1 MSEADTHVTATLL
14 PQSRVAVYSK
24 DKETLEGARNI
35 VADWRFARVKVQAEE
50 GDVETAT
57 RAYAEFKSPD
67 VLIIQTDT
75 IDDSF
80 VAQLEALAGNCD
92 ENTEA
97 VVIGPDNDV
106 NLYRKLIDM
115 GVSDYLV
122 RPVSGEILAEVAA
135 KTLIAQHGVSGSR
148 LVAFIG
154 AKGGMGTST
163 IARNVG
169 WALSQDLSQK
179 TMLVDASAGWSSHPV
194 GFGFEPSTTFA
205 EAVKAVDNRDEDSLA
220 RMLYKINDKYTTLAT
235 GGDVL
240 LEPALKPVQM
250 ENLLEMLMV
259 KYPAVIADVSGA
271 PPDLAKA
278 ILARANDI
286 VLVSNATVSCLRLA
300 RTLVMEIK
308 HIRGGEDDNVS
319 LFMNMTG
326 FAPGNELSS
335 ADILKAMELDVKASV
350 PFDPKT
356 FVKLE
361 SEAAPL
367 SDDKVGKEIYSDTI
381 LPFAADIFQL
391 KERAGAI
398 PSGGGGTGLLSGLLG
413 KKSKKV
419 NK

>member
-14 PQSRVAVYSK
+14 PQSRVTVYSR
-24 DKETLEGARNI
+24 DKETLEAARNI
-35 VADWRFARVKVQAEE
+35 AADWRFARVKMQAEE

-80 VAQLEALAGNCD
+80 VAKLEALAAHCD

-122 RPVSGEILAEVAA
+122 RPVSADILAEVAA

-169 WALSQDLSQK
+169 WALSQDLGQK
-179 TMLVDASAGWSSHPV
+179 TMLVDASGGWSSHPV
-194 GFGFEPSTTFA
+194 GLGFEPSTTFA
-205 EAVKAVDNRDEDSLA
+205 EAVKAADNHDEDSLA
-220 RMLYKINDKYTTLAT
+220 RMLFKVTDKYTTLAT

-240 LEPALKPVQM
+240 LEPALKPAQM

-271 PPDLAKA
+271 APDLAKA

-286 VLVSNATVSCLRLA
+286 VLVSNATVACLRLA
-300 RTLVMEIK
+300 RTLIMEIK
-308 HIRGGEDDNVS
+308 DIRGGEDDDVS
-319 LFMNMTG
+319 LFINMRG
-326 FAPGNELSS
+326 YAPGNELSS

-367 SDDKVGKEIYSDTI
+367 SDDKTGKEIYADAI
-381 LPFAADIFQL
+381 IPFASDIFNLEQHAD
-391 KERAGAI
+391 KMT
-398 PSGGGGTGLLSGLLG
+398 PSGTNVLSGILGKIG
-413 KKSKKV
+413 KKSK
-419 NK
+419 

>member
-24 DKETLEGARNI
+24 DKDTIEAAKNI
-35 VADWRFARVKVQAEE
+35 AADWRFARVKMQTEE

-75 IDDSF
+75 IDEAF
-80 VAQLEALAGNCD
+80 VGKLEALAAHCD

-122 RPVSGEILAEVAA
+122 RPVSAEVLAEVTA

-148 LVAFIG
+148 LVAFVG
-154 AKGGMGTST
+154 AKGGLGTST
-163 IARNVG
+163 ITRNVG
-169 WALSQDLSQK
+169 WALSSDLGQK
-179 TMLVDASAGWSSHPV
+179 TMLVDASGGWSSHPV
-194 GFGFEPSTTFA
+194 GLGFEPSTTFA
-205 EAVKAVDNRDEDSLA
+205 EAVKAADNGDEDSLA
-220 RMLYKINDKYTTLAT
+220 RMLFKINDKYTTLAT

-240 LEPALKPVQM
+240 LEPALKPAQM
-250 ENLLEMLMV
+250 ENLLETLMV
-259 KYPAVIADVSGA
+259 KYPAVIADISGA
-271 PPDLAKA
+271 APDVCKA
-278 ILARANDI
+278 ILSRANDI

-300 RTLVMEIK
+300 RTLIMEIK
-308 HIRGGEDDNVS
+308 DIRGGEDDEVS
-319 LFMNMTG
+319 LLINMEG
-326 FAPGNELSS
+326 FAPGNELSK

-361 SEAAPL
+361 SEAASL
-367 SDDKVGKEIYSDTI
+367 FEDKAGRDIYTDIIT
-381 LPFAADIFQL
+381 PFSANIFNLQ
-391 KERAGAI
+391 ERASNKTPGDTNVF
-398 PSGGGGTGLLSGLLG
+398 SGFLGKIG
-413 KKSKKV
+413 KKSK
-419 NK
+419 

>member
-24 DKETLEGARNI
+24 DKETLEAARNI
-35 VADWRFARVKVQAEE
+35 AADWRFARVKVQVEE
-50 GDVETAT
+50 GDVEAAT
-57 RAYAEFKSPD
+57 RAYSEFKSPD

-75 IDDSF
+75 IDEGF
-80 VAQLEALAGNCD
+80 VAKLEALAGVCD

-122 RPVSGEILAEVAA
+122 RPVSADILAEVAA

-169 WALSQDLSQK
+169 WALSQDLGQK
-179 TMLVDASAGWSSHPV
+179 TMLVDASGGWSSHPV

-205 EAVKAVDNRDEDSLA
+205 EAVKAADKRDEDSLA
-220 RMLYKINDKYTTLAT
+220 RMLFKVNDKYTTLAT

-240 LEPALKPVQM
+240 LEPALKPAQI
-250 ENLLEMLMV
+250 EDLLEMLMV
-259 KYPAVIADVSGA
+259 KYPAVIVDASGA
-271 PPDLAKA
+271 APDICKA

-286 VLVSNATVSCLRLA
+286 VLVSNATVACLRLA
-300 RTLVMEIK
+300 RTLTMEIK
-308 HIRGGEDDNVS
+308 DIRGGEDDDVS

-335 ADILKAMELDVKASV
+335 GDILKAMELKVKASV

-367 SDDKVGKEIYSDTI
+367 SADKVGKEIYTETI
-381 LPFAADIFQL
+381 LPFAANIFNL
-391 KERAGAI
+391 EGRTAAS
-398 PSGGGGTGLLSGLLG
+398 PSSGGGNVFSGLLG
-413 KKSKKV
+413 KMGKKSK
-419 NK
+419 